1 MVRSLFFTENLWHTF
16 LFSLHPSLCY
26 YYVSAHKDNVNIG
39 IFFNQIRNCIL
50 RTTLC
55 ASGAKTNNRCLSVCI
70 CFWLHVCVQVYR
82 CDTWR
87 SPWSES
93 QAPDWFESGAQV
105 HRIELRRIL
114 QGSGIPCSARHTYRG
129 IHAHPHRERNT
140 HTVIHKSDLNSK
152 GKPFG
157 GYV

>member
-1 MVRSLFFTENLWHTF
+1 MVRSLFFTENLWHTS

-39 IFFNQIRNCIL
+39 FFFNQIRNCIL

-55 ASGAKTNNRCLSVCI
+55 ASGAKTNNRCLSVCMFLI
-70 CFWLHVCVQVYR
+70 ACVCPGLPLWHLTKPLIRITSARLV
-82 CDTWR
+82 W
-87 SPWSES
+87 
-93 QAPDWFESGAQV
+93 ESGAQV

>member
-1 MVRSLFFTENLWHTF
+1 MVQSLFFTENLWHTF

-55 ASGAKTNNRCLSVCI
+55 ASGAKTNNRCLSVCMFLI
-70 CFWLHVCVQVYR
+70 ACVCPGLPLWHL
-82 CDTWR
+82 TR

-93 QAPDWFESGAQV
+93 QAPDWFERVG
-105 HRIELRRIL
+105 LRCIALNWGEYCRDP
-114 QGSGIPCSARHTYRG
+114 GFPA
-129 IHAHPHRERNT
+129 PPDT
-140 HTVIHKSDLNSK
+140 HTEAYTHIRTEK
-152 GKPFG
+152 GTHTQSYTK
-157 GYV
+157 VT